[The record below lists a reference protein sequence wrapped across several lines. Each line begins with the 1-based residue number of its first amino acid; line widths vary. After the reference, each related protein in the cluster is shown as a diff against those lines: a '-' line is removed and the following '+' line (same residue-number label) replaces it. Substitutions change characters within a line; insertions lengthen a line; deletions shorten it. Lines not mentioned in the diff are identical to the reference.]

1 MVDITHL
8 VRGGLKLVEIDLDT
22 KVFKKENLD
31 ISYSITGKKFLNGI
45 LHYKLKSETS
55 QEIYLSEFAI
65 RDNFVSEDKMCEQ
78 SKNSVS
84 RLFTKIINNGYKTG
98 KPNEK

>member
-1 MVDITHL
+1 
-8 VRGGLKLVEIDLDT
+8 LVEIDLDT

-31 ISYSITGKKFLNGI
+31 ISFSITGKKFLNGI

>member
-1 MVDITHL
+1 M
-8 VRGGLKLVEIDLDT
+8 VEIDLDT
-22 KVFKKENLD
+22 KLFKKENLD
-31 ISYSITGKKFLNGI
+31 ISFSITGKKFLNGI

>member
-1 MVDITHL
+1 M
-8 VRGGLKLVEIDLDT
+8 VEIDLDT

-55 QEIYLSEFAI
+55 QEIYLSEFAV

-98 KPNEK
+98 KSNEK

>member
-1 MVDITHL
+1 M
-8 VRGGLKLVEIDLDT
+8 VEIDLDT

-31 ISYSITGKKFLNGI
+31 ISYSITSKKFLNGI

-55 QEIYLSEFAI
+55 QEIYLSEFAV

-98 KPNEK
+98 KSNEK

>member
-1 MVDITHL
+1 M
-8 VRGGLKLVEIDLDT
+8 VEIDLDT

>member
-1 MVDITHL
+1 M
-8 VRGGLKLVEIDLDT
+8 VEIDLDT

-98 KPNEK
+98 KSNEK

>member
-1 MVDITHL
+1 M
-8 VRGGLKLVEIDLDT
+8 RGELKLVEIDLDT

-31 ISYSITGKKFLNGI
+31 ISYSITSKKFLNGI

-55 QEIYLSEFAI
+55 QEIYLSEFAV

-98 KPNEK
+98 KSNEK

>member
-1 MVDITHL
+1 
-8 VRGGLKLVEIDLDT
+8 LVEIDLDT